1 MSTEQTRHLVL
12 DSRIIDEAVNAKLT
26 VGEVSKHPSNPL
38 FAEDKPWEPRYDNV
52 YANVIYDEDDEIYK
66 CWYNPFIID
75 ERVTSTP
82 PEKRNPES
90 SRLLGNQAR
99 PSGDG
104 ALLRGLN
111 RRHPVGQTRYRAGR
125 V

>member
-12 DSRIIDEAVNAKLT
+12 DSRIIDETVNAKLT
-26 VGEVSKHPSNPL
+26 VGEVSKHPQNPL
-38 FAEDKPWEPRYDNV
+38 FAEDKPWEPRYDNM
-52 YANVIYDEDDEIYK
+52 YANVIYDKDDEIYK

-82 PEKRNPES
+82 PEKRSPDSLDYSDIKPDQREMGLCYAVS
-90 SRLLGNQAR
+90 T
-99 PSGDG
+99 DG
-104 ALLRGLN
+104 IPL
-111 RRHPVGQTRYRAGR
+111 GQTRSRAGR